1 MKTFLKFA
9 LLFAL
14 LLSIYSCDEIEPPY
28 TENSTGIDTTKYE
41 QKILLEE
48 YTGFRCGNCPEATE
62 IAHSIK
68 EKYPDNVILLSV
80 HAGGYAKP
88 TSAHPYD
95 FRTPIGD
102 ELDNFFGCSKAG
114 NPNGMVNR
122 IGFPNK
128 THILREGQWESTI
141 TSLLG
146 NSPKLTITIITNYD
160 SSNRKISVNTKF
172 KFLEESSPNYHI
184 CIYIAEDSVVQYQRD
199 DRKTPPD
206 IENYVH
212 NNVLRGGITSTWGE
226 KISDVALAKGTIVEK
241 KFEYV
246 IPSDKDWRPNKL
258 KVIAFVHDK
267 DNTFEILQVEESKL
281 FP

>member
-1 MKTFLKFA
+1 MKKIYLLILLA
-9 LLFAL
+9 LLFWE
-14 LLSIYSCDEIEPPY
+14 CDKINPPY
-28 TENSTGIDTTKYE
+28 LENPTVTDTSTYQ

-62 IAHSIK
+62 IAHSLK
-68 EKYPDNVILLSV
+68 NKYPNNLILLSV

-88 TSAHPYD
+88 TSDHTYD

-102 ELDNFFGCSKAG
+102 ELDKFFGCSRAG

-128 THILREGQWESTI
+128 SHILREGQWENAI
-141 TSLLG
+141 QNLLS
-146 NSPKLTITIITNYD
+146 NKPKLDLKLSTSFNQSTQTIFTRVEI
-160 SSNRKISVNTKF
+160 
-172 KFLEESSPNYHI
+172 KFLEPSSPNYHL
-184 CIYIAEDSVVQYQRD
+184 CLHLAEDSVVQYQRD

-206 IENYVH
+206 VENYVH
-212 NNVLRGGITSTWGE
+212 DNVLRDGITPTWGIQ
-226 KISDVALAKGTIVEK
+226 ISDKPLQSGTIISKE
-241 KFEYV
+241 FEYV
-246 IPSDKDWRPNKL
+246 IPAGKDWRINKL

-267 DNTFEILQVEESKL
+267 DNTFEILQVDESYL

>member
-1 MKTFLKFA
+1 MKKIYLLILLA
-9 LLFAL
+9 LLFWE
-14 LLSIYSCDEIEPPY
+14 CDKINPPY
-28 TENSTGIDTTKYE
+28 LENPTGTDTSTYQ

-62 IAHSIK
+62 IAHSLK
-68 EKYPDNVILLSV
+68 NKYPNNLILLSV

-88 TSAHPYD
+88 TSDHTYD

-102 ELDNFFGCSKAG
+102 ELDNFFGCSRAG

-128 THILREGQWESTI
+128 SHILREGQWENAI
-141 TSLLG
+141 QNLLS
-146 NSPKLTITIITNYD
+146 NKPKLDLKLSTSFNQSTQTIFARVEI
-160 SSNRKISVNTKF
+160 
-172 KFLEESSPNYHI
+172 KFLEPSLPNYHL
-184 CIYIAEDSVVQYQRD
+184 CLYLAEDSVVQYQRD

-206 IENYVH
+206 VDDYVH
-212 NNVLRGGITSTWGE
+212 DNVLRDGITPTWGIQ
-226 KISDVALAKGTIVEK
+226 ISDKPLQSGTIISKE
-241 KFEYV
+241 FEYV
-246 IPSDKDWRPNKL
+246 IPTGKDWRINKL

-267 DNTFEILQVEESKL
+267 DNTFEILQVDESYL